1 MKIDGKL
8 EEMIELKDRL
18 SLPISF
24 EPSFWGRLKGESGF
38 SVGAD
43 EISWEDAKG
52 KQKLFLKNIVE
63 TEVSSNSFSLIDKD
77 NQRYFFKCGS
87 KSNFYLGLVNRLC
100 NEIFCHENKITN
112 SNISIDEG
120 YKQFLDSFSYIG
132 NPYVKAVEILLKTA
146 IDNNF
151 SDIHFEPAKNE
162 IVRVSYRNSGK
173 LNYLSDLK
181 QNDYSHFLA
190 RIKYLAGCH
199 SHSENIAQEGAF
211 HFCDS
216 DLRLSTFPTDLGE
229 RTSIRVISSLK
240 FKTVEDLGWEK
251 SVCDAWI
258 NSIKNSRGL
267 YLLIGPVG
275 SGKTTA
281 MYATISQL
289 VNSMEGQ
296 VRAVSIEDPVEAFVE
311 GICQSSYDSKTEK
324 SLASA
329 FKHLLRQDPDI
340 IALGEIRDAESITE
354 ALQAGLS
361 GHLVLATFHAGSAE
375 EAIDRIKLMATGNEL
390 ILTGLRGI
398 MQLNLSYE
406 NGCAKACSRVKLFN
420 NGRLF
425 E

>member
-1 MKIDGKL
+1 MLIDGKL
-8 EEMIELKDRL
+8 EEKIELQDGFRL
-18 SLPISF
+18 PVSF
-24 EPSFWGRLKGESGF
+24 EPGFWGRLTGEIGF
-38 SVGAD
+38 TVSAD
-43 EISWEDAKG
+43 EISWENSNRL
-52 KQKLFLKNIVE
+52 QKLLLKNIVE
-63 TEVSSNSFSLIDKD
+63 TEASENGFSLTDKD
-77 NQRYFFKCGS
+77 NLHYSFKCGNEARLYS
-87 KSNFYLGLVNRLC
+87 TLINRLC
-100 NEIFCHENKITN
+100 NELFCHENKIGS
-112 SNISIDEG
+112 SNISIEEG
-120 YKQFLDSFSYIG
+120 YKHFLNVFSYIG
-132 NPYVKAVEILLKTA
+132 NPYVKAVEVLLKTA

-162 IVRVSYRNSGK
+162 IVRVSYRTSGK

-181 QNDYSHFLA
+181 QDDYSHFLA

-211 HFCDS
+211 RFCDS

-289 VNSMEGQ
+289 VNAMEGQ

-406 NGCAKACSRVKLFN
+406 NGCAKAFPRVKLFN
-420 NGRLF
+420 NGRLL